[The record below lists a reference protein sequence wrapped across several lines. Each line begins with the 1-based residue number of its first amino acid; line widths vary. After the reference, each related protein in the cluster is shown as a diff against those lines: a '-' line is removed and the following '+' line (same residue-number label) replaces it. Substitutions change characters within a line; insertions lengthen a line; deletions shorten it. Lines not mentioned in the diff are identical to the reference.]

1 MKTLRDFPM
10 WITDK
15 YIFLMLLVYPLFLWY
30 KGYVNLTVSKFAF
43 FAGLTGLWLI
53 ALIIGIVKARIRVRR
68 LSAAQWCTVLYL
80 LVCIV
85 SAAASPYFFS
95 AIIGAGRYDG
105 LMTSFLCIAVFF
117 GVSAFARPK
126 KSYVAALAVSM
137 ALCCVIAVLQLFG
150 YNPLGLYPGSYN
162 YYDGGYEYSGE
173 FLGTIGNADLFS
185 AYLCLCVPLFA
196 GYYIAGKMRTVWLLP
211 VIALGVFCAFACKV
225 SAGKLAMGLSL
236 IVMLPIAV
244 SDAFRLRRALEAG
257 AAVCTGLFFA
267 FGFVGGSHT
276 DPSGFSFE
284 FSKLCLACAAGA
296 VVCIGLRLAL
306 GRAVIS
312 SRTLRTT
319 IVALEAAAVACG
331 FYIVYNWSGTE
342 GTVYELSRVLHG
354 EISDDFG
361 SKRILIWRETLEL
374 VRQRPLLGGGPG
386 TLALRLDV
394 DFERFVAETGKTLSG
409 SVDNAH
415 NVYLGVLANTGV
427 ISLVFYV
434 AALVAAWFSAL
445 RKPSPVAS
453 GIAAAL
459 ACYLIQDFFG
469 LGLSIV
475 SALMFIIA
483 GLAVSRRKEL
493 CKQ

>member
-1 MKTLRDFPM
+1 MKQLRDFPM

-15 YIFLMLLVYPLFLWY
+15 YIFLMLLVYPLFVWY

-43 FAGLTGLWLI
+43 FACMTGLWLI
-53 ALIIGIVKARIRVRR
+53 ALLIGMVKARLRIKK
-68 LSAAQWCTVLYL
+68 LSAAQWYAVLYL
-80 LVCIV
+80 VVCIV
-85 SAAASPYFFS
+85 SATASPYFS
-95 AIIGAGRYDG
+95 STAIGAGRFDG
-105 LMTSFLCIAVFF
+105 LLTTFLCIAVFL

-137 ALCCVIAVLQLFG
+137 ALCCVIAVLQLLG
-150 YNPLGLYPGSYN
+150 YNPLGLYPGSYS

-196 GYYIAGKMRTVWLLP
+196 GLYIAEKKRPVWFLP

-236 IVMLPIAV
+236 IVMLPVIV

-257 AAVCTGLFFA
+257 TAVCTGLFFA

-296 VVCIGLRLAL
+296 VVCIGLRLL
-306 GRAVIS
+306 LYRAVIS
-312 SRTLRTT
+312 PRALRIT
-319 IVALEAAAVACG
+319 IISLETAAFACG
-331 FYIVYNWSGTE
+331 LYVVYNWSGTE

-415 NVYLGVLANTGV
+415 NVYLGALVNTGV
-427 ISLVFYV
+427 ISL
-434 AALVAAWFSAL
+434 ALY
-445 RKPSPVAS
+445 
-453 GIAAAL
+453 IA
-459 ACYLIQDFFG
+459 
-469 LGLSIV
+469 
-475 SALMFIIA
+475 
-483 GLAVSRRKEL
+483 
-493 CKQ
+493 